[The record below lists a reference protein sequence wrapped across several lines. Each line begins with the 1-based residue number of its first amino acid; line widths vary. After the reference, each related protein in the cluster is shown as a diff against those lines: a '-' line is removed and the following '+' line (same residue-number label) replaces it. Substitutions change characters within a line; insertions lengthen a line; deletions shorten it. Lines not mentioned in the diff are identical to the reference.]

1 VRVQPD
7 VVVDVAGIR
16 LPADEWTRTRT
27 VHTDL
32 LEPLETNESQEF
44 QAYGRTVMVVDDD
57 ERNVGN
63 ATANRTPIDA
73 SATVTNP
80 TPIPVPITEI
90 RYTVQLNGIVVGRG
104 TAAERTV
111 LEPDST
117 QSRSRRLQPSI
128 TPGSTSGGHA
138 PPERRGVEP
147 DHRRLRRDPRV
158 RRRRA
163 HDPARVHLVRTDV
176 RDGPA
181 RRGGLECERV
191 SGERIDGE
199 RVGECDETGRSVN
212 VDPPNQPPA
221 GRLFG
226 LRHVY
231 PDMTDFRGTWT
242 EDEVEEFLQE
252 ATIPVRIATRR
263 PDDSPWVVTLWF
275 RYRDG
280 SLSATGANADVVRF
294 PPTRSRGRL
303 RHLDQRHPLPRDQ
316 GNGTVEL
323 SSDSEK
329 TLLRAL
335 IERYLGG
342 TESPLAQRLLD
353 DDRDEVRIRLEPR
366 AVYSWDY
373 SERMGKGTSEKSE

>member
-1 VRVQPD
+1 
-7 VVVDVAGIR
+7 
-16 LPADEWTRTRT
+16 
-27 VHTDL
+27 
-32 LEPLETNESQEF
+32 
-44 QAYGRTVMVVDDD
+44 
-57 ERNVGN
+57 
-63 ATANRTPIDA
+63 
-73 SATVTNP
+73 
-80 TPIPVPITEI
+80 
-90 RYTVQLNGIVVGRG
+90 
-104 TAAERTV
+104 
-111 LEPDST
+111 
-117 QSRSRRLQPSI
+117 
-128 TPGSTSGGHA
+128 
-138 PPERRGVEP
+138 
-147 DHRRLRRDPRV
+147 
-158 RRRRA
+158 
-163 HDPARVHLVRTDV
+163 
-176 RDGPA
+176 
-181 RRGGLECERV
+181 
-191 SGERIDGE
+191 
-199 RVGECDETGRSVN
+199 
-212 VDPPNQPPA
+212 
-221 GRLFG
+221 
-226 LRHVY
+226 
-231 PDMTDFRGTWT
+231 MTDFRGTWT

-280 SLSATGANADVVRF
+280 SPRVCDGSERGRGTL